1 MTALTVRQMASA
13 RIPTAQG
20 IFELVLYHSNQDEKD
35 HLVLLHGNWQ
45 EVDELLVRVHS
56 ECQTGDIFGSLRCDC
71 GPQLNAALDRIA
83 RAGAGAVVY
92 LRQEGRGIGLLDKL
106 RAYNLQDEGYDTVE
120 ANLLLGHGPD
130 ERDYSIAALIL
141 RDLGIQRIRL
151 MTNNP
156 HKIEALQA
164 EAIEVNERIS
174 LETGVNP
181 ENLAYLQAKRD
192 QMRHLLQLDNFTEVK
207 LGAPKEARPLVTL
220 SYAQSLDGSITV
232 TRGQPLAISG
242 PQSMEMTHR
251 LRADHD
257 VILIGIGTLLAD
269 DPSLTVRLVEGRSP
283 QPVIL
288 DSNLRFPLEAKLWRH
303 PAHKPW
309 IATVGPADPER
320 KAALEALGAT
330 IFELPADAEGK
341 VSLPHLMTALYAK
354 GVERIMVEG
363 GACVITEF
371 LLQRL
376 VDRVIITVAPMF
388 VGGLNAVGSLKRLNG
403 HGLPSLQNSS
413 VHRLG
418 QDMVLVGDVA
428 WGRRENGE
436 MTA

>member
-1 MTALTVRQMASA
+1 M
-13 RIPTAQG
+13 
-20 IFELVLYHSNQDEKD
+20 
-35 HLVLLHGNWQ
+35 
-45 EVDELLVRVHS
+45 
-56 ECQTGDIFGSLRCDC
+56 
-71 GPQLNAALDRIA
+71 
-83 RAGAGAVVY
+83 
-92 LRQEGRGIGLLDKL
+92 
-106 RAYNLQDEGYDTVE
+106 
-120 ANLLLGHGPD
+120 
-130 ERDYSIAALIL
+130 
-141 RDLGIQRIRL
+141 
-151 MTNNP
+151 
-156 HKIEALQA
+156 
-164 EAIEVNERIS
+164 
-174 LETGVNP
+174 
-181 ENLAYLQAKRD
+181 
-192 QMRHLLQLDNFTEVK
+192 
-207 LGAPKEARPLVTL
+207 
-220 SYAQSLDGSITV
+220 
-232 TRGQPLAISG
+232 
-242 PQSMEMTHR
+242 
-251 LRADHD
+251 
-257 VILIGIGTLLAD
+257 
-269 DPSLTVRLVEGRSP
+269 
-283 QPVIL
+283 IL

-341 VSLPHLMTALYAK
+341 VSLHHLMTALYAK